1 MYHVSAQ
8 GVDER
13 ITNIHYYYYYYWL
26 QDVQRRQTGTSSLAW
41 TRYATALVTRRGL
54 IYNGHSTL
62 LMVTRRVVS
71 TNRYSIASMDV
82 GRHWLQDAYLTRM
95 DTVRY

>member
-1 MYHVSAQ
+1 
-8 GVDER
+8 
-13 ITNIHYYYYYYWL
+13 
-26 QDVQRRQTGTSSLAW
+26 
-41 TRYATALVTRRGL
+41 
-54 IYNGHSTL
+54 
-62 LMVTRRVVS
+62 MVTRRVVS